1 MWSKI
6 HFGIP
11 EFPLTISYTSFGHGN
26 DGIRDANHESPRDI
40 VAHRNHL
47 PHRKFQAGPPR
58 NRGSGGKGL
67 LVPFSCH
74 PKRRIP
80 SGNQTW
86 LENGAFTDDFPIQT
100 SIYRGFSM
108 AIHIVYI
115 DCPLVISQKYGKI
128 HHFQWVNEP
137 FSIAMLNYQRVL
149 KAVFAYPYV
158 CVCVH
163 VHSVQELLQN
173 P

>member
-74 PKRRIP
+74 PKRMIP

-128 HHFQWVNEP
+128 HHFH
-137 FSIAMLNYQRVL
+137 IRMC
-149 KAVFAYPYV
+149 VFV
-158 CVCVH
+158 CMCIVCRNCCRIPETDSRARN
-163 VHSVQELLQN
+163 HSGYGSFI
-173 P
+173 